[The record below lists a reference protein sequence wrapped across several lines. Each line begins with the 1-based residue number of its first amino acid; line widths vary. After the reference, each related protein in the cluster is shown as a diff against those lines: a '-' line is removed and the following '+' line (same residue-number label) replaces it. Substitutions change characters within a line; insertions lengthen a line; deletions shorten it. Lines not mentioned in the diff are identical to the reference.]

1 MQYICSECGRVFDL
15 SVPRWRCEC
24 GGFLDLDSPA
34 VVVAQIDE
42 SRSGVWR
49 YPALLPPVPAQ
60 HRISLGEQTTPLI
73 HHDGLD
79 LLLKLDFLLPSGS
92 YKDRGA
98 TVLVSRLKDR
108 GLTEFVLDSSGNAGA
123 AMSTYSAAAG
133 LTCRVFVPAGN
144 SPMKLA
150 QIAAVGG
157 HLQPVNGTR
166 ADTTRVAMAEASSSF
181 YASHNWSPEFVTGLA
196 TVAFEL
202 WEQLDRR
209 APTSVLVPCGN
220 GGIVLGLS
228 RGFDALL
235 RGGLVDTVPAIV
247 AVQSTAFDSIAD
259 AITHRLET
267 PQPRANGSTTIAEG
281 IAAELPVRGRQ
292 VLDAIRTGGGT
303 AIAVSEARIVEAT
316 LLLAS
321 SGVYVEPTA
330 AVGLA
335 GLLDARAD
343 ADLSALLGDTPVVIL
358 TGAGLKAGRRI
369 ADLRDPA
376 WWPADGTSAG
386 AGAGR

>member
-1 MQYICSECGRVFDL
+1 
-15 SVPRWRCEC
+15 
-24 GGFLDLDSPA
+24 LDLDSPP
-34 VVVAQIDE
+34 VDVAQIDA

-49 YPALLPPVPAQ
+49 YPALLPPLPVQ

-73 HHDGLD
+73 RHEGLD
-79 LLLKLDFLLPSGS
+79 VLLKLDHLLPSGS

-108 GLTEFVLDSSGNAGA
+108 GLSDIVLDSSGNAGA

-157 HLQPVNGTR
+157 HLQPVPGTR
-166 ADTTRVAMAEASSSF
+166 ADTTRVAMAAASSSF
-181 YASHNWSPEFVTGLA
+181 YASHNWSPEFATGLA

-202 WEQLDRR
+202 WEQLGRR
-209 APTSVLVPCGN
+209 APSAILAPCGN
-220 GGIVLGLS
+220 GGIILGLS
-228 RGFDALL
+228 RGFDALQ
-235 RGGLVDTVPAIV
+235 RGGLVATVPRLV
-247 AVQSTAFDSIAD
+247 AVQSAAFDSIAY
-259 AITHRLET
+259 AMAHGLET
-267 PQPRANGSTTIAEG
+267 PTQRADGSTTVAEG

-292 VLDAIRTGGGT
+292 VLDAIRTSGGT
-303 AIAVSEARIVEAT
+303 AIVVSEARIVEAT

-321 SGVYVEPTA
+321 AGVYVEPTA

-335 GLLDARAD
+335 GLLDLRAQTD
-343 ADLSALLGDTPVVIL
+343 QSLLGDTPVVIL
-358 TGAGLKAGRRI
+358 SGTGLKAGRRI
-369 ADLRDPA
+369 ADLRDPD
-376 WWPADGTSAG
+376 WWPVDGSSAPPA
-386 AGAGR
+386 AGSGR